1 VSFRRPA
8 LPASLLFS
16 ALLAALAACGAA
28 DAPATPLDAGAD
40 ASPDAA
46 PAPARR
52 AVPGD
57 SPYEKV
63 GPHPVG
69 HATFVVTD
77 ASRGRALRLEVWYPA
92 DASAGAAAAAGTPF
106 AELEPPGEARD
117 ALAALTAKAPLCT
130 RTRVGSA
137 SDAAPLA
144 GAAWPVVAFSHC
156 HGCVRTSAAQ
166 SMERL
171 ASHGI
176 AVVAPDH
183 AGDTLFD
190 ALKGVRANIDAATLA
205 VRVGD
210 VRFALDA
217 VLDASNVA
225 VPEALRGRFDPS
237 KVGVMGHSFGAVTA
251 GAVLAQDPRPRA
263 ALAIAA
269 PIDALGGLKVAELKK
284 PVFYLLAR
292 EDNSITEIGNNL
304 IRGDFSAMTA
314 RSWLAEVADAGHWSF
329 SDVCGL
335 HPSFNAGCGQG
346 RRQTDPDLELNYL
359 ENEGARA
366 LAASYVVAFFRAQLA
381 DDAAAPAFLDG
392 AHPAELVTVRT
403 R

>member
-1 VSFRRPA
+1 MTPRLPA
-8 LPASLLFS
+8 LSASFVF
-16 ALLAALAACGAA
+16 AAALVALVACGTS
-28 DAPATPLDAGAD
+28 DAPASSVDAGTD
-40 ASPDAA
+40 ASPAA
-46 PAPARR
+46 ALAPARR
-52 AVPGD
+52 AVAGD
-57 SPYEKV
+57 SPYEKF

-77 ASRGRALRLEVWYPA
+77 VARARALRLEVWYPA
-92 DASAGAAAAAGTPF
+92 EASASAGAAAGTPL
-106 AELEPPGEARD
+106 AELEPPGEARV
-117 ALAALTAKAPLCT
+117 ALAALTAKAPPCT

-137 SDAAPLA
+137 SDASPLA

-156 HGCVRTSAAQ
+156 HGCMRTSAAQ

-217 VLDASNVA
+217 VLDASNAA
-225 VPEALRGRFDPS
+225 VPEALRGRFDPA

-251 GAVLAQDPRPRA
+251 GAVLAQDARARA

-292 EDNSITEIGNNL
+292 EDNSITEIGNTL
-304 IRGDFSAMTA
+304 IRGDFNAMTT

-335 HPSFNAGCGQG
+335 HSSFNAGCGQG

-381 DDAAAPAFLDG
+381 GDGAAPLFLDG
-392 AHPAELVTVRT
+392 AHPADLVTVRT